1 MKVYAHKWMKNNEQV
16 CIGSFRSVCTAPF
29 GILDPQPR
37 EPKEIQIIV
46 ISRACEMVDAKPKAE
61 PGADYVESE
70 VRKQNPTVE
79 IFSLNGA
86 EKDTDLSEMAEAAEK
101 ISAETEDTLE
111 AEAEP
116 AKVATEEPKDFAN
129 YTTSELMKLCDSLGI
144 KARKNATRA
153 SLVEKLV
160 AAARG

>member
-29 GILDPQPR
+29 GILDPQPK

-79 IFSLNGA
+79 VFSLLEDSVDPLG
-86 EKDTDLSEMAEAAEK
+86 EMAETAEE
-101 ISAETEDTLE
+101 IAVSIPDVATAPTEDE
-111 AEAEP
+111 A
-116 AKVATEEPKDFAN
+116 VSEEPSDFAN
-129 YTTSELMKLCDSLGI
+129 YSTSELLKLCDSLGI
-144 KARKNATRA
+144 KARKNASRA